1 MSNGSGGLRKQRGVA
16 SDEVGRLDLALARHR
31 ADTNDPVV
39 VADKRELADAI
50 DVDEDVVASQPKV
63 QCRHET
69 LSACQDLCVV
79 PVLCQQ

>member
-1 MSNGSGGLRKQRGVA
+1 MDLVA
-16 SDEVGRLDLALARHR
+16 SAQRAWRARRSDVSIALARHR
-31 ADTNDPVV
+31 ADTNDPV